1 MTAKIGE
8 WAFIIG
14 VILAVLFGFVKAD
27 NWEGIVT
34 LVLVIA
40 GLIVGFLNVT
50 EKETVPF
57 LVAAV
62 ALMATSNADLRVI
75 NGIIPNVGTWLQN
88 IVANIAVFVAPGAVV
103 VAIKAIRAL
112 AKD

>member
-1 MTAKIGE
+1 MATKIGE

-27 NWEGIVT
+27 KWEGIVT

-50 EKETVPF
+50 EKETIPF

-62 ALMATSNADLRVI
+62 ALMVTSNADLKVI
-75 NGIIPNVGTWLQN
+75 NDLIPSVGTWLQN

>member
-14 VILAVLFGFVKAD
+14 VILAVLFSFFKAGD
-27 NWEGIVT
+27 WQGAVT

-50 EKETVPF
+50 EKETIPF

-62 ALMATSNADLRVI
+62 ALMATSNAKLEVI
-75 NGIIPNVGTWLQN
+75 DSIIPSVGTWLQN
-88 IVANIAVFVAPGAVV
+88 VVANIAVFVAPGAVV
-103 VAIKAIRAL
+103 VAIKAIKAL